1 MNKTIRIA
9 AVGCAAAAG
18 LAVVPGTSAD
28 AATTRKGMDG
38 PPPPTG
44 VIQVCNRSGYMF
56 NVYADGP
63 SLREDDLAGLS
74 KSGECS
80 DWKPVLAGSYQIGFG
95 LRTTS
100 GGANGG
106 VIIQSRF
113 RRNDHVYYKTFNNE
127 GVIGT
132 FVNKGDKIEV
142 DLMIPQS

>member
-9 AVGCAAAAG
+9 AAGAAAAAG

-28 AATTRKGMDG
+28 AATTRKGVDA

-44 VIQVCNRSGYMF
+44 VINVCNRSGYMF
-56 NVYADGP
+56 NVFADGP

-80 DWKPVLAGSYQIGFG
+80 DWAPVLTGSYQIGFG
-95 LRTTS
+95 LRTS
-100 GGANGG
+100 SSQN
-106 VIIQSRF
+106 VIIQARF
-113 RRNDHVYYKTFNNE
+113 RRNDHVYYKVFNNE

-142 DLMIPQS
+142 DLMIPQG